1 MGKVSSVVDTILGEA
16 LAGDYQDM
24 LGIVSVIDNR
34 SKATGV
40 SYKDVV
46 SVPSQFNAY
55 GKAMPKGV
63 EAYRDLAKQAI
74 AEVQAKGPVHAA
86 TFYAT
91 PAEAKGL
98 PKGLVEEARSGAHTF
113 YSDPKGRAIATTQG
127 YKSPDLSKISLA
139 SRAVAMPEVGPVPTA
154 RPDNPATAVAYEPK
168 DPTRGRGLAA
178 LTSPESRR
186 SAQQA
191 HDAARSPFDSIL
203 SGTRSAP
210 DPSVALEDRG
220 TLGRGM
226 LSGFVD
232 MTDDVD
238 YGRTATANA
247 QPFSSATVHH
257 AEPTTL
263 SALRSVTNTPRS
275 SGAYLG
281 YSIAVDPQGNVAQL
295 APMDARTNHIG
306 GFQGSI
312 PGSTNANSLGLA
324 FTDAFGPITD
334 ESITAAGE
342 AIAAVNRAGSFG
354 FIDPDNIGYHGKG
367 ATGTRSVEG
376 KAEAEAIQSY
386 LGGLPFGPN
395 HTPTPTPAPRND
407 YGTAP
412 VTTVS
417 MSPLA
422 GLMGVAEAPAA
433 NRGFAG
439 PAVSFNQPGLTTN
452 IDQANLTASI
462 TPTQRGR
469 VDPTQAQMAALS
481 KGLQEQARG
490 IVEARAEPA
499 PTRGR
504 VDPTAAQMA
513 DLARGLQD
521 QARGIQE
528 APIAA
533 SLATTAP
540 AQTAPTRSVTDT
552 ITAMT
557 PDIGMPTQGPSFG
570 PQMSAVAAKEEGIL
584 DGLEQAAAQQAA
596 QQATAPATAPAA
608 PTATAPAAPS
618 IAAYSPAPAQEQQGP
633 LSALAGLLGVE
644 NVTKSVGKG
653 LRSNVGKAGM
663 RGAGV
668 GAMFGG
674 IPGGV
679 LGALLGIAIA
689 QHRDPAKTFA
699 RSYQSGLGF
708 PEAPKGPDSQGGLTA
723 YGEAASRGDFG
734 GQAQTAADNPGTGL
748 F

>member
-1 MGKVSSVVDTILGEA
+1 MGKIAISVEDTILGEA

-91 PAEAKGL
+91 PAAAKGL
-98 PKGLVEEARSGAHTF
+98 PKGLAFETKTAGHQY
-113 YSDPKGRAIATTQG
+113 YSDPKGRAIKTAEG
-127 YKSPDLSKISLA
+127 YKTPDLSVVGKTA
-139 SRAVAMPEVGPVPTA
+139 YAPTPEVGPTPQS
-154 RPDNPATAVAYEPK
+154 NPAASAIESLLGVAVAEN
-168 DPTRGRGLAA
+168 PTRGALGYKSESARKGVDNFSPEMSRSLANVTRGLADPGAYTVTSTTESRPAGMAA
-178 LTSPESRR
+178 LTHVRDKAAVDVRTRGLEQKALDDLAVAAMYDPAVKALGWDAYAKAPHAHIGVTTPYGKGLQPGSNISKLSPDVQDAMRSWSESVR
-186 SAQQA
+186 
-191 HDAARSPFDSIL
+191 
-203 SGTRSAP
+203 SGT
-210 DPSVALEDRG
+210 
-220 TLGRGM
+220 
-226 LSGFVD
+226 
-232 MTDDVD
+232 
-238 YGRTATANA
+238 
-247 QPFSSATVHH
+247 PF
-257 AEPTTL
+257 
-263 SALRSVTNTPRS
+263 
-275 SGAYLG
+275 
-281 YSIAVDPQGNVAQL
+281 
-295 APMDARTNHIG
+295 APMV
-306 GFQGSI
+306 
-312 PGSTNANSLGLA
+312 P
-324 FTDAFGPITD
+324 
-334 ESITAAGE
+334 E
-342 AIAAVNRAGSFG
+342 AIA
-354 FIDPDNIGYHGKG
+354 
-367 ATGTRSVEG
+367 
-376 KAEAEAIQSY
+376 
-386 LGGLPFGPN
+386 
-395 HTPTPTPAPRND
+395 PTPYSGR
-407 YGTAP
+407 AP
-412 VTTVS
+412 VTAVS
-417 MSPLA
+417 RSPLA

-439 PAVSFNQPGLTTN
+439 PAVSFAQPGLTTN
-452 IDQANLTASI
+452 IDQANLTAPTMTGPAARSVQTTSI

-596 QQATAPATAPAA
+596 QQATAPAIAPTA

-618 IAAYSPAPAQEQQGP
+618 AAAYSPAPAQEQQGP

-679 LGALLGIAIA
+679 LGALLGIAMA